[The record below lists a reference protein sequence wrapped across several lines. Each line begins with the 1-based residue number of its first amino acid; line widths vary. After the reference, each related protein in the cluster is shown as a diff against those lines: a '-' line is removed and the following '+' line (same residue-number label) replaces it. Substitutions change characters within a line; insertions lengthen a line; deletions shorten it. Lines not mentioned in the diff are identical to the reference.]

1 MLNGAPA
8 SGSSAHEKR
17 PHMNK
22 HATTGKRVLKGDVW
36 HDDNGPIPGTPA
48 DWQPPMTDAEII
60 AAALSDP
67 DNPPLTGAQ
76 LERMQPVSEVK
87 RLRWSMRLSQA
98 EFASQFGIP
107 LGTLRDWEQRKSEPD
122 AAARVLLRVIRI
134 SPQTVAEAVKVA

>member
-1 MLNGAPA
+1 
-8 SGSSAHEKR
+8 
-17 PHMNK
+17 MNK
-22 HATTGKRVLKGDVW
+22 HATTGKRALKGDVW

-60 AAALSDP
+60 AAAESDP
-67 DNPPLTGAQ
+67 DNPPLTEAQ

-98 EFASQFGIP
+98 EFASEFGIP

-122 AAARVLLRVIRI
+122 AAARVLLRVIKI
-134 SPQTVAEAVKVA
+134 APQTVAKAVKAA

>member
-1 MLNGAPA
+1 
-8 SGSSAHEKR
+8 
-17 PHMNK
+17 MNK
-22 HATTGKRVLKGDVW
+22 HAPTGKRALKGDVW

-60 AAALSDP
+60 AAAVSDP
-67 DNPPLTGAQ
+67 DSPPLTDAQ

-122 AAARVLLRVIRI
+122 AAARMLLRVIKI
-134 SPQTVAEAVKVA
+134 APQTVAKAVKVG